1 MGEYKLYE
9 GRMPSQSLCVK
20 VFEGIF
26 IIPFDEIAYLESQSN
41 YTTIHKTDGT
51 QLVASKTLGTYQGKL
66 DGRFIRIHSSTIVNY
81 TQIKWISTN
90 LMCVR
95 IKSGKLLSVAKA
107 RKDVIRF
114 LCE

>member
-9 GRMPSQSLCVK
+9 GRVRHQSLCVK

-26 IIPFDEIAYLESQSN
+26 LIPYEEIAYLQSQSN
-41 YTTIHKTDGT
+41 YTTIHKIDGT
-51 QLVASKTLGTYQGKL
+51 QIVASKTLGTYQSKL
-66 DGRFIRIHSSTIVNY
+66 DERFIRIHSGTIVNF

-95 IKSGKLLSVAKA
+95 IKTGKLLSVAKS
-107 RKDVIRF
+107 RKDVLRF